1 VNCATLPGMTTY
13 RQKITRTAE
22 AVAPLDLPAKVLYLL
37 QRHGEIDR
45 SSLLSQTRASAAEL
59 NDVFD
64 DLSELGKIEM
74 YLERSPNSTKP
85 RVVVALPG
93 MPEVSNA
100 PGVTGD
106 AGTSSIANTDTLRA
120 SPTPPPLIE
129 PEMEPISEPMAEF
142 EGKTYPQSVIDE
154 IKATRADRPSVI
166 VDWVMAQV
174 DEMQDEPN
182 HAKE

>member
-59 NDVFD
+59 NDVLD

-93 MPEVSNA
+93 YVS
-100 PGVTGD
+100 D
-106 AGTSSIANTDTLRA
+106 QSDA
-120 SPTPPPLIE
+120 SPSAQPPEWVGAVEITPEIVERTYTPVD
-129 PEMEPISEPMAEF
+129 EPISEPMAEF